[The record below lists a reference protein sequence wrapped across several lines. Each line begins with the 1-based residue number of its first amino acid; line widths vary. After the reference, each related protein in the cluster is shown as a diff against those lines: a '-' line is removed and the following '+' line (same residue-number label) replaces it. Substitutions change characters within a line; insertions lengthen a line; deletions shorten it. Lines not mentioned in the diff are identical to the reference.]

1 MVMVPI
7 LVALSLKV
15 TQGGMNHTTQCAPIL
30 QLPNIPV
37 SNVSTFHDMM
47 FATEVCTKKGD

>member
-37 SNVSTFHDMM
+37 SNGSTFHDMM